1 INIGKGTSLCANK
14 SCPKFAGPSTAS
26 FCQPCAAMIMPT
38 ISRTIST
45 ANSESRA
52 GSKTPNTLIL
62 TLLLL
67 RSELERDV
75 LPFLRVEL
83 IPVYG
88 HWCAEFPRTLIFHRI
103 AQKGSSRKLVFLRPH
118 TYTVPGRRQARLISE
133 LPSRVLLGNW
143 DA

>member
-1 INIGKGTSLCANK
+1 MNIGKGTPLCANK
-14 SCPKFAGPSTAS
+14 VWPKFAGPMTAS

-38 ISRTIST
+38 ISRTISK

-52 GSKTPNTLIL
+52 GSKRPNTLIL

-75 LPFLRVEL
+75 LFLRVEL
-83 IPVYG
+83 ISVYG

-103 AQKGSSRKLVFLRPH
+103 AEKV
-118 TYTVPGRRQARLISE
+118 Y
-133 LPSRVLLGNW
+133 LGNS
-143 DA
+143 AA